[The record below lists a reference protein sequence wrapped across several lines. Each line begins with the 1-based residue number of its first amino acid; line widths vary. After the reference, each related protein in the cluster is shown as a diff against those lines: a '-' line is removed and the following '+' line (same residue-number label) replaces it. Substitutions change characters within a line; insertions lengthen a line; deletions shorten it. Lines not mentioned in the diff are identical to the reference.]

1 MSLKLFR
8 DTEFASSTLRS
19 HHREELAM
27 HPLMLVVLASLWL
40 ALLGNLTLW
49 QTLLQLPA
57 EGMLQV
63 ITRCLVLLL
72 QIFLALCALLS
83 LLAWRWTLKPAIALL
98 LVIAA
103 LAAMS
108 MQASAAHTIDQAALN
123 RMAQAGLRA
132 WLAQGDPS
140 WVFPVLALLV
150 VPMLWL
156 LPTPVRR
163 LGLLRRI
170 LANLAMFVVAMGL
183 LLGSA
188 RLFIHE
194 NQLLMKIHPVLYE
207 QVNPLASLY
216 ALWRMAQPAP

>member
-27 HPLMLVVLASLWL
+27 HPLTLVALASLWL
-40 ALLGNLTLW
+40 ALLGNVTLW

-57 EGMLQV
+57 DGLFQV
-63 ITRCLVLLL
+63 LTRCVVLML

-98 LVIAA
+98 MVVSA

-123 RMAQAGLRA
+123 KMAQAGLRA
-132 WLAQGDPS
+132 WLAQSDPS
-140 WVFPVLALLV
+140 WIFPVLALLV
-150 VPMLWL
+150 VPMVWL
-156 LPTPVRR
+156 LPTPLRR
-163 LGLLRRI
+163 LGLLRRV
-170 LANLAMFVVAMGL
+170 LANLAMFVVAAGL

-216 ALWRMAQPAP
+216 ALWRMAMGAP